1 MIWNSIYWKTVASRI
16 AQVFPIQCRHLSF
29 WSISSIPQWAS
40 ENTSNVTVLTTNT
53 TMLKTWFLLSNSL
66 YSCFFSLEEWRM
78 SPAFLPESSS
88 IIWKKKK
95 NLSSTLFKKP
105 SNSGWNFCCFTLAI
119 LSSFI
124 WCYISRGPQPQFS
137 FSRYVPDTVLK
148 RQGFE
153 LKQWS

>member
-1 MIWNSIYWKTVASRI
+1 MIWNSIYWKTVASRL

-40 ENTSNVTVLTTNT
+40 ENTSNVTVLDTNT

-78 SPAFLPESSS
+78 SPAFLPESSP

-95 NLSSTLFKKP
+95 VYPPLFSKNPPTLAEIFVVSHWLSSVLSSGAIFPEVHNLSFLFP
-105 SNSGWNFCCFTLAI
+105 DTYLI
-119 LSSFI
+119 LSLKD
-124 WCYISRGPQPQFS
+124 R
-137 FSRYVPDTVLK
+137 VLT
-148 RQGFE
+148 
-153 LKQWS
+153 

>member
-1 MIWNSIYWKTVASRI
+1 MIWNSIYWKTVASCL

-40 ENTSNVTVLTTNT
+40 ENTSNVTVLDTNT

-78 SPAFLPESSS
+78 SPAFLPESSP

-95 NLSSTLFKKP
+95 KIYPPLFSKNP
-105 SNSGWNFCCFTLAI
+105 PTLAEI
-119 LSSFI
+119 FVISH
-124 WCYISRGPQPQFS
+124 CYPQF
-137 FSRYVPDTVLK
+137 FHLVLYFQ
-148 RQGFE
+148 RSTTSVFFFQIRT
-153 LKQWS
+153 WYCP

>member
-1 MIWNSIYWKTVASRI
+1 MIWNSIYWKTVASRL

-40 ENTSNVTVLTTNT
+40 ENTSNVTVLTINT

-78 SPAFLPESSS
+78 SPAFLPESSP

-105 SNSGWNFCCFTLAI
+105 SNSGWNFCYFTLASSVLSSGAIFPEVHNLSFLFPDTYLI
-119 LSSFI
+119 LSLKD
-124 WCYISRGPQPQFS
+124 R
-137 FSRYVPDTVLK
+137 VLT
-148 RQGFE
+148 
-153 LKQWS
+153 